1 MLNKRFIKDMLFGT
15 TEEKWSSVGIL
26 ISRIPFCLALFH
38 YHGMEKVTGYSTM
51 APHFRDPI
59 GLGPEFS
66 LMYATLADSIC
77 SWLILFGVFTRPASF
92 ILFVNVVVA
101 MIFVHPW
108 EQRILLYIGYFGF
121 TLLTGAGRY
130 SLDFRFF
137 ANSREASA
145 GHNPSTTFAQE

>member
-1 MLNKRFIKDMLFGT
+1 MSNKISIKDLIFAT
-15 TEEKWSSVGIL
+15 TGEKWSSVGIL
-26 ISRIPFCLALFH
+26 ISRVPFCLALFH

-51 APHFRDPI
+51 APHFRDPL

-77 SWLILFGVFTRPASF
+77 SWLILAGLLTRPASV

-121 TLLTGAGRY
+121 TALTGAGRY

-137 ANSREASA
+137 GKHREAA
-145 GHNPSTTFAQE
+145 PERLPSTTFAR